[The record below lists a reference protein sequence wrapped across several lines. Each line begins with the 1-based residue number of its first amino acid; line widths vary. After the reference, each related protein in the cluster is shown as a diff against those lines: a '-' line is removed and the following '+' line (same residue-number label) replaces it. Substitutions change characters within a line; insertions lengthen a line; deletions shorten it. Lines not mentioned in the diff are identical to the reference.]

1 MSSISRRQFNRGLI
15 AVGGAALLGKNA
27 RAAEFSMRQFHNQP
41 AESPLHKS
49 LLAMWE
55 AVKNETHG
63 RVDVQTFADNDHNA
77 GGDPAVLT
85 MLIDGKLDFFT
96 LNGGLI
102 GAVVPAVNVQ
112 GIPFAFQNL
121 DQVFTA
127 MDGDLGD
134 YLREEMRAKGI
145 YALPKGCFDNGFQH
159 LSITSKPVRTVA
171 DIQGMKIR
179 TPNTA
184 IYIEAFQALG
194 ANAVPINIDKL
205 YESLKAHDV
214 EAQSNPLTVMELFK
228 LYEIQKYVSL
238 TGHAWAGFNLMASLQ
253 VWQSLPADIRELIE
267 RNVVKYVK
275 MQRQENAGMNNSLQA
290 TLTEQGMTFTEPDK
304 NSFRSRLGPFY
315 ASWKEKVGAKAWG
328 LLEAHVGK
336 LA

>member
-1 MSSISRRQFNRGLI
+1 MASISRRDFNRGLI
-15 AVGGAALLGKNA
+15 VAGSAALLG
-27 RAAEFSMRQFHNQP
+27 RSLPAAEFSMRQFHNQP

-49 LLAMWE
+49 LVAMWE
-55 AVKNETHG
+55 AVKTETHG
-63 RVDVQTFADNDHNA
+63 RVDVQTFPENDHTP

-112 GIPFAFQNL
+112 GIPFAFQSL
-121 DQVFTA
+121 EQVFSA
-127 MDGDLGD
+127 MDGDLGA

-159 LSITSKPVRTVA
+159 LSITDKPVHTVA

-184 IYIEAFQALG
+184 IYIEAFQAMG
-194 ANAVPINIDKL
+194 ANAVPINIDKV
-205 YESLKAHDV
+205 YEALKSHEV
-214 EAQSNPLTVMELFK
+214 EAQSNPLTIMELFK

-238 TGHAWAGFNLMASLQ
+238 TGHAWAGFNSMASLK
-253 VWQSLPADIRELIE
+253 VWEKLPEDIRGVIE
-267 RNVVKYVK
+267 RNVVKYVQ
-275 MQRQENAGMNNSLQA
+275 MQRHENADMNNSLQSKLA
-290 TLTEQGMTFTEPDK
+290 SQGMTFNEADK

-315 ASWKEKVGAKAWG
+315 AEWKEKVGSKTWA

>member
-1 MSSISRRQFNRGLI
+1 MSSISRREFGQGLV
-15 AVGGAALLGKNA
+15 AVGAAALLGKSL
-27 RAAEFSMRQFHNQP
+27 RAADFSMRQFHNQP

-55 AVKNETHG
+55 AVKTETHG
-63 RVDVQTFADNDHNA
+63 RVDVQTFPENDHTA

-85 MLIDGKLDFFT
+85 MLIDGKVDFFT

-134 YLREEMRAKGI
+134 YLHEEMSAKGI
-145 YALPKGCFDNGFQH
+145 YSLPKGCFDNGFQH
-159 LSITSKPVRTVA
+159 LSITDKAVRTVA

-184 IYIEAFQALG
+184 IYIEAFQAMG

-214 EAQSNPLTVMELFK
+214 EAQSNPLTIMELFK

-238 TGHAWAGFNLMASLQ
+238 TAHAWAGFNSMASLK
-253 VWQSLPADIRELIE
+253 VWETLPADVREVIE

-275 MQRQENAGMNNSLQA
+275 MQRQENASMNNSLQSK
-290 TLTEQGMTFTEPDK
+290 LTEQGMTFTEADK

-315 ASWKEKVGAKAWG
+315 ASWKEKVGAKTWA
-328 LLEAHVGK
+328 LLEAHVGT

>member
-1 MSSISRRQFNRGLI
+1 MPSISRREFNRGLI
-15 AVGGAALLGKNA
+15 AAGGVALLGKSV

-49 LLAMWE
+49 LVAMWE

-63 RVDVQTFADNDHNA
+63 RVDVQTFPENDHTP

-85 MLIDGKLDFFT
+85 MLIDGKVDFFT

-112 GIPFAFQNL
+112 GIPFAFKDL
-121 DQVFTA
+121 EQVFSA

-159 LSITSKPVRTVA
+159 LSITDKPVHTVA

-184 IYIEAFQALG
+184 IYIEAFQAMG
-194 ANAVPINIDKL
+194 ADAVPMNIDKV
-205 YESLKAHDV
+205 YDALKSHEV
-214 EAQSNPLTVMELFK
+214 EAQSNPLTIMELFK
-228 LYEIQKYVSL
+228 LYEIQKYVGL
-238 TGHAWAGFNLMASLQ
+238 TGHAWAGFNSLASLK
-253 VWQSLPADIRELIE
+253 VWQKMPAGVREVIE

-275 MQRQENAGMNNSLQA
+275 MQRQENASMNNTLQSK
-290 TLTEQGMTFTEPDK
+290 LTEQGMTFTQPDK
-304 NSFRSRLGPFY
+304 DSFRAKLGPFY
-315 ASWKEKVGAKAWG
+315 ANWKEKVGAKTWD

-336 LA
+336 LG

>member
-1 MSSISRRQFNRGLI
+1 MAFISRRRFNRGLI
-15 AVGGAALLGKNA
+15 AVGAAALLGKNA

-49 LLAMWE
+49 LMAMWE
-55 AVKNETHG
+55 AVKNQTHG
-63 RVDVQTFADNDHNA
+63 RVEVQTFAENDHTA

-85 MLIDGKLDFFT
+85 MLVDGKLDFFT

-102 GAVVPAVNVQ
+102 GAVVPPVNVQ

-121 DQVFTA
+121 KQVFTA
-127 MDGDLGD
+127 LDGELGA
-134 YLREEMRAKGI
+134 YLREEMHAKGI
-145 YALPKGCFDNGFQH
+145 YALPHGCFDNGFQH
-159 LSITSKPVRTVA
+159 LSITSKPVHTVA
-171 DIQGMKIR
+171 DIEGMKIR

-194 ANAVPINIDKL
+194 ATAVPINIDKL
-205 YESLKAHDV
+205 YESLKAHEV
-214 EAQSNPLTVMELFK
+214 EAQSNPLTTMELFK

-238 TGHAWAGFNLMASLQ
+238 TAHAWAGFNLMASLK
-253 VWQSLPADIRELIE
+253 VWETLPMEVRAVIE
-267 RNVVKYVK
+267 RNVVKYVT
-275 MQRQENAGMNNSLQA
+275 MQRQENAAMNNGMQA
-290 TLTEQGMTFTEPDK
+290 KLTEQGMAFNEADK

-315 ASWKEKVGAKAWG
+315 ANWKDKVGGKAWS
-328 LLEAHVGK
+328 LLEAQVGK